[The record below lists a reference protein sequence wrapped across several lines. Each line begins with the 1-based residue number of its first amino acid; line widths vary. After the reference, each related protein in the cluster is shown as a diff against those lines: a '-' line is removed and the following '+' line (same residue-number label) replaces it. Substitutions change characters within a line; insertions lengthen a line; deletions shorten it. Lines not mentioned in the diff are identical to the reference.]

1 MFNKLKKSIPMND
14 DELIDALEKTAESKT
29 FAAKRLAKWFSVD
42 VTIKIFGHIIWEYH
56 FPPQEK

>member
-1 MFNKLKKSIPMND
+1 MND

-42 VTIKIFGHIIWEYH
+42 VTIKIFGHVIWEYH